1 MSIIQVYTS
10 NIYIIYTIHIG
21 ETKHA
26 INIAVEDDEAVAEPQ
41 DYSHSKQDLI
51 NVCVLLILPLI
62 FILFYPYFFV
72 GRVKGSH
79 RSQ

>member
-1 MSIIQVYTS
+1 MYV
-10 NIYIIYTIHIG
+10 IYTIYVVDIG

-26 INIAVEDDEAVAEPQ
+26 INSAVGDDEAVAEPQ
-41 DYSHSKQDLI
+41 DYSYSKQDLI